1 MAFIFRLIM
10 KKELR
15 VRKNEE
21 FGQIIGKKH
30 SLASGSFVV
39 YFAKRAD
46 GAQARVGLSVSKKL
60 GNAVV
65 RNRIKRQVRMMFIS
79 DFDYAAC
86 PYDLIVIVRNNFLQ
100 ADFAANRKDLEKL
113 IKKVIIKKYEN

>member
-1 MAFIFRLIM
+1 MAFIFLLIM

-21 FGQIIGKKH
+21 FSSIISKKH
-30 SLASGSFVV
+30 SLASGSFVI
-39 YFAKRAD
+39 YYAKRAGD
-46 GAQARVGLSVSKKL
+46 HARVGLSVSKKL

-65 RNRIKRQVRMMFIS
+65 RNRIKRQVRMMFIN
-79 DFDYAAC
+79 DFDYSTC
-86 PYDLIVIVRNNFLQ
+86 PYDLIVIIRNKYLEG
-100 ADFAANRKDLEKL
+100 DFAANRKDLEKL